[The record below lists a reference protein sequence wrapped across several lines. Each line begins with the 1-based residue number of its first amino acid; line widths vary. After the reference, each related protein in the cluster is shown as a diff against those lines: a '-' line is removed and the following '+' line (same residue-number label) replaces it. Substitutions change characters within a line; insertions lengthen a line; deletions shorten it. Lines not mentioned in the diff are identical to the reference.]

1 MTFLVT
7 GGSGFI
13 GAALVRALCARRH
26 TVRAFFRSGD
36 DSQLLNGLPAER
48 LEGDICDREAL
59 TAAARGCEG
68 VFHTAGNLSF
78 LKRDRAI
85 QSRVNVDGAAAVVDA
100 CLQAGVRRLV
110 HTSSVNACGIPYPQ
124 GTIGD
129 EATPFNWEGVGFH
142 YALTKRAG
150 EQIALAADGP
160 RLEVVVV
167 NPGTVFGPGDI
178 HRNAGSYILAIQ
190 KSPVFFYPGGGANV
204 VPIATVVAGHLAAFD
219 RGRPG
224 QRYILGGEN
233 LTYRQI
239 FTTIA
244 DVLRRPTPRFA
255 VPYPAAMAAARLIEA
270 GSRISGRPARLSVEA
285 VRAGYLKLFYSSAKA
300 ERELGLPRL
309 PFRRAVEEA
318 ADWYARHP

>member
-1 MTFLVT
+1 MKALVT

-13 GAALVRALCARRH
+13 GAALVRALCARGH
-26 TVRAFFRSGD
+26 DVRAFFRPGD
-36 DSQLLNGLPAER
+36 DPRLLDGLPAER
-48 LEGDICDREAL
+48 IEGDIGNREAL
-59 TAAARGCEG
+59 AAAARGCEG

-78 LKRDRAI
+78 LKRDRAL
-85 QSRVNVDGAAAVVDA
+85 QSRVNVDGASAVVDA
-100 CLQAGVRRLV
+100 CLRAGVRRLV
-110 HTSSVNACGIPYPQ
+110 HTSSVNACGIPFPQ

-129 EATPFNWEGVGFH
+129 EETPFNWESVGFH

-150 EQIALAADGP
+150 EQVALAADGP

-190 KSPVFFYPGGGANV
+190 KGPVFFYPGGGANV
-204 VPIATVVAGHLAAFD
+204 VHVAAVLAGHLAAFD
-219 RGRPG
+219 RGRAG

-233 LTYRQI
+233 LTYREI
-239 FTTIA
+239 FATIA
-244 DVLRRPTPRFA
+244 EVLGRPKPRLA
-255 VPYPAAMAAARLIEA
+255 VPYPAAWTAAGLVEAAAE
-270 GSRISGRPARLSVEA
+270 ISGRPARLSVEA

-300 ERELGLPRL
+300 ERELGLPRI

-318 ADWYARHP
+318 ADWYARNP

>member
-1 MTFLVT
+1 MRALVT

-13 GAALVRALCARRH
+13 GAALVQALCARGH
-26 TVRAFFRSGD
+26 EVCAYFRPGD
-36 DSQLLNGLPAER
+36 DPRLLDGLPAER
-48 LEGDICDREAL
+48 IEGDICDREAL

-68 VFHTAGNLSF
+68 MFHTAGNLSF
-78 LKRDRAI
+78 LKRDRAV
-85 QSRVNVDGAAAVVDA
+85 QRRVNVDGTAAVVEA
-100 CLQAGVRRLV
+100 CLRAGVRRLV
-110 HTSSVNACGIPYPQ
+110 HTSSVNACGIPYPP
-124 GTIGD
+124 GAIGD
-129 EATPFNWEGVGFH
+129 EETPFNWERVGFH

-150 EQIALAADGP
+150 EQVALAADGP

-178 HRNAGSYILAIQ
+178 HRNAGSYILAIL
-190 KSPVFFYPGGGANV
+190 KGPVFFYPGGGANAV
-204 VPIATVVAGHLAAFD
+204 HIEAVVAGHLAAFD

-239 FTTIA
+239 FAAIA
-244 DVLRRPTPRFA
+244 DVLDRPKPRLAIPF
-255 VPYPAAMAAARLIEA
+255 PAAWAAAGLVESGA
-270 GSRISGRPARLSVEA
+270 GITGRPARLSVEA

-309 PFRRAVEEA
+309 PFRRAVREA